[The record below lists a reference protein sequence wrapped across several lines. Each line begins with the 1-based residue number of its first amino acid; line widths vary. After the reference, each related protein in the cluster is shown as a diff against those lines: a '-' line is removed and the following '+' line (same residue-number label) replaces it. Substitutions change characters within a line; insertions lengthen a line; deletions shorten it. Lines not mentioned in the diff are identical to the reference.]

1 MSFIA
6 QCSFQKT
13 IEQKNHAPYPKKM
26 TWMKQSHAAATLD
39 YHKEQAT
46 KNKNL
51 ELIDTGY
58 DLSHLL
64 YYLTL

>member
-1 MSFIA
+1 
-6 QCSFQKT
+6 
-13 IEQKNHAPYPKKM
+13 M
-26 TWMKQSHAAATLD
+26 TWMKQSHAAVTLD
-39 YHKEQAT
+39 YHEEQAT